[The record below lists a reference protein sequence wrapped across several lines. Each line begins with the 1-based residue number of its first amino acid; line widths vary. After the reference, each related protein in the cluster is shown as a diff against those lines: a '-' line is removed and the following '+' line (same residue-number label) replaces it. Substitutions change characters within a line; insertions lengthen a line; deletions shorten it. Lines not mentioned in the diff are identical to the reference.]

1 MRRSPLPPCAVL
13 LVAAILAVPLL
24 LLACSDEAQF
34 TTRFASDFAHADH
47 AVSVLGV
54 FRDGRM
60 SSDAW
65 DVVGPPLSAPFGKTC
80 ETAYGALIGTA
91 PGLSSA
97 IDDYVRA
104 NGPGD
109 ELLEQLAPAATG
121 DVILVFTV
129 AGHIAVRAAPS
140 DSAAASPAAPG
151 AAMGGGK
158 YRGPH
163 QAGSMGRALT
173 PATNT
178 APLEVSVSLYSV
190 ATHRS
195 VGLIGMGYDG
205 VSLTEALQ
213 RMASRLGLALPKSR
227 CAGWDWGKG
236 TVSEAKIRELIE
248 H

>member
-1 MRRSPLPPCAVL
+1 MLSVS
-13 LVAAILAVPLL
+13 LVFV
-24 LLACSDEAQF
+24 ACSDEAQF
-34 TTRFASDFAHADH
+34 TTRFASDFAHANH

-80 ETAYGALIGTA
+80 ETAYGALIGTT

-109 ELLEQLAPAATG
+109 DLLEQLAPAATG
-121 DVILVFTV
+121 DLILVFTI
-129 AGHIAVRAAPS
+129 AGHIVSRTAPTDSGAVS
-140 DSAAASPAAPG
+140 TGAPG
-151 AAMGGGK
+151 ASMSGGK

-163 QAGSMGRALT
+163 QAGGTGRGMPT
-173 PATNT
+173 GTSTN
-178 APLEVSVSLYSV
+178 AALEVSVSIYSV

-195 VGLIGMGYDG
+195 VGLIALGYDG
-205 VSLTEALQ
+205 VSLTEALS
-213 RMASRLGLALPKSR
+213 RMANRLGLALPQSR

-236 TVSEAKIRELIE
+236 AVNEAKLRELIE